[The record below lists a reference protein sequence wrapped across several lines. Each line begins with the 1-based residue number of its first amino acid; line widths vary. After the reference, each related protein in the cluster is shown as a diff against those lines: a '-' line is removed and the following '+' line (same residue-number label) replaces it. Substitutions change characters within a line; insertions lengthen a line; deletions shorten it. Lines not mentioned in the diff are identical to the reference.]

1 MSGGSGGRSAEAA
14 AERRAAAGPAAACAW
29 SAVDSSARHIR
40 DAVYSLY
47 SIVISRHS
55 LKARDPDSARAL
67 TSLYGFNLS
76 RWLLYRCRL
85 GAYHPLTR
93 IPNRDDSD

>member
-40 DAVYSLY
+40 DAVYSLQY
-47 SIVISRHS
+47 RNLETLTQSQRPRLRQSSHFSI
-55 LKARDPDSARAL
+55 
-67 TSLYGFNLS
+67 
-76 RWLLYRCRL
+76 RL
-85 GAYHPLTR
+85 
-93 IPNRDDSD
+93 